1 MNHKKIIKKIK
12 KATLDRPLEIWFLYR
27 QRKKKELLGFIP
39 SAIFWVLCKEQSE
52 RA

>member
-27 QRKKKELLGFIP
+27 QRKKKRTLGVYTFSNILGFVQG
-39 SAIFWVLCKEQSE
+39 AK
-52 RA
+52 